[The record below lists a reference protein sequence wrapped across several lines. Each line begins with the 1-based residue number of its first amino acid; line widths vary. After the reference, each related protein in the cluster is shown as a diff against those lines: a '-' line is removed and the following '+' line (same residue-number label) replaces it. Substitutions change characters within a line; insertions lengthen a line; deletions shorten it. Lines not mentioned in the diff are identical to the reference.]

1 VNPHAPPHDAIW
13 RSQAHPPVSLFT
25 QVPRRGILGR
35 RAEEEEE
42 EFAHAGEKA
51 EVSINTVK
59 NAEPVIERVRGQL

>member
-1 VNPHAPPHDAIW
+1 M
-13 RSQAHPPVSLFT
+13 
-25 QVPRRGILGR
+25 
-35 RAEEEEE
+35 AEAE